1 MLWLHAGFSAVLIAT
16 FLLRLPSFQASGTPV
31 LQKYTRPNRI
41 ALQIRWFGWKGESFF
56 EKRFHLRAQVNKNFV
71 IFLKIGLA
79 KNVNQNLNFNGYF
92 SHYNLEQVISVNLAH
107 WGPGAPGAQNLKF
120 HQKWILLFYHEF
132 LNEKISASYFE
143 IVNMKATL
151 SISVK
156 LFVLRLHG

>member
-1 MLWLHAGFSAVLIAT
+1 MLRLHAGFSAVLIAT

-56 EKRFHLRAQVNKNFV
+56 EKRFHLRAQVNN
-71 IFLKIGLA
+71 LKIGLA

-107 WGPGAPGAQNLKF
+107 WGPKF
-120 HQKWILLFYHEF
+120 KISSKVNSSFYHEF
-132 LNEKISASYFE
+132 LNEKISASYFK

-156 LFVLRLHG
+156 LFVLRLHC